1 MVCLG
6 SLTIQG
12 RLKTK
17 LVPTMEDGFFVCTR
31 LHPNPTRSR
40 NREALLH
47 THLGQIQDIRAN
59 FFFLSGGLL
68 KGCIS
73 LSVTHVTEG
82 FQKIFKDKGPA
93 AEIGPF
99 FLQGQSLVRG
109 SCQSRSDPCCQE
121 LHPLGGKLE
130 LSLDLWLLFMDLA
143 ILCLCCRKS
152 KHSCFRNNVFWV
164 WLYFYSDIQILMSV
178 VCENSKCLSV
188 FRNSAIDP
196 STPNCKA
203 FIWLYSF

>member
-17 LVPTMEDGFFVCTR
+17 LVPTMEDGFFVCTQI
-31 LHPNPTRSR
+31 PP
-40 NREALLH
+40 EAETARHCYIHILARFK
-47 THLGQIQDIRAN
+47 TSVQI